1 MNYDTELDR
10 LQTQVGQIKSAV
22 QAAATASRD
31 ELRQRIEEAQT
42 DADRPTSQPQR
53 SGQAPEAQSK
63 WAKMRSDA
71 NDKMS
76 EIKARMDKRDRETD
90 AKLAAEEANWAENDA
105 LNAIDFASRTL
116 DNARLAILDALDGR
130 AYANAQAKRA
140 R

>member
-42 DADRPTSQPQR
+42 DADSPTSQPQR

-105 LNAIDFASRTL
+105 LNAIDF
-116 DNARLAILDALDGR
+116 
-130 AYANAQAKRA
+130 
-140 R
+140 